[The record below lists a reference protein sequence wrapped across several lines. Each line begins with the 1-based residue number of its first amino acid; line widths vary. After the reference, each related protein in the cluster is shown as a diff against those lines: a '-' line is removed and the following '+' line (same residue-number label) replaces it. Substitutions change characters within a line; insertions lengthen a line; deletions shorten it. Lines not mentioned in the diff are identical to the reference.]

1 MTPAASHATRSP
13 RHVLDAALLLATGG
27 ADYRAQTIDVDRRIR
42 RSVPLSCRCLI
53 VPTSAH
59 CGSWTLA
66 GHLAAVLTR
75 TRQLPGLLLNAA
87 PGDADALARPWPP
100 PLRPPPPATAKQA
113 RALVGVGPDG
123 LLGRLQLP
131 GWQEDR
137 PRAWDDA
144 RARLFRFYDT
154 IITHA
159 GYLGV
164 EELTRS
170 ARHVHAIVMV
180 SRARRRDVERSRG
193 QLNIVDRVLDQAS
206 GNLDYPRRARLLHAF
221 VATDSS
227 PVLIPRLGD
236 TETLIPHDSVL
247 ARTSAVRT
255 ATPGFLERRTGLAI
269 AGLAAELIDSAA
281 SGGEKA

>member
-1 MTPAASHATRSP
+1 MAISMVPA
-13 RHVLDAALLLATGG
+13 
-27 ADYRAQTIDVDRRIR
+27 
-42 RSVPLSCRCLI
+42 
-53 VPTSAH
+53 
-59 CGSWTLA
+59 
-66 GHLAAVLTR
+66 
-75 TRQLPGLLLNAA
+75 
-87 PGDADALARPWPP
+87 
-100 PLRPPPPATAKQA
+100 
-113 RALVGVGPDG
+113 
-123 LLGRLQLP
+123 LQLP
-131 GWQEDR
+131 GWQENR